1 MVRRFDLGPSDE
13 PPFPQE
19 IPGHFRGYNVWKLV
33 VSPLRNSGTGEET
46 IALSVY
52 FSGETDSE
60 PDVVL
65 FLDSELAQ
73 GFHLSLGEILEKC
86 GPI

>member
-1 MVRRFDLGPSDE
+1 MVRRFDLGPGDE

-19 IPGHFRGYNVWKLV
+19 IPGHIRGYNVWKLV
-33 VSPLRNSGTGEET
+33 VSPLRDSGTGEET

-52 FSGETDSE
+52 FYGEPDSE

-65 FLDSELAQ
+65 FLDPEMARGVHQ
-73 GFHLSLGEILEKC
+73 SLGEVLEKC
-86 GPI
+86 GPN